1 MEPQEMIDGLVQVLR
16 AVHSEE
22 ELHKTLSTQ
31 LDALRDM
38 YRRNRAVFSQK
49 HIAFLKTVGQMD
61 KVVLTFIELKEEL
74 EDVYDRADYARLMAI
89 LGDIRNALRDSAVAK
104 RVEKEMRG
112 LREKLPDLE
121 QQNIVREGMKISAK
135 VSQLERS
142 APNCRRGHRMIIRK
156 GESEYFWGC
165 SEFPH
170 CFLTR
175 QLARGEEDFLNA

>member
-1 MEPQEMIDGLVQVLR
+1 MIDGLVQVLR
-16 AVHSEE
+16 EVHSEE

-31 LDALRDM
+31 LDALRDV
-38 YRRNRAVFSQK
+38 YRRNRGALSPE

-61 KVVLTFIELKEEL
+61 KAVLTFIELKEEL
-74 EDVYDRADYARLMAI
+74 EDVYDIADYTRLMAI
-89 LGDIRNALRDSAVAK
+89 LRDLWIALRGCAVTK

-112 LREKLPDLE
+112 LREKWPALE
-121 QQNIVREGMKISAK
+121 QQSLVLEGMKFSAK
-135 VSQLERS
+135 LSQLERK

-156 GESEYFWGC
+156 GESGYFWGC

-175 QLARGEEDFLNA
+175 KLARGEEDFLNA

>member
-1 MEPQEMIDGLVQVLR
+1 MEPQGLIDGLVQVLR

-22 ELHKTLSTQ
+22 ELHKTLATQ
-31 LDALRDM
+31 LEALRDV
-38 YRRNRAVFSQK
+38 YRRNRVAFSPE
-49 HIAFLKTVGQMD
+49 HIAFLKTVGEMD
-61 KVVLTFIELKEEL
+61 KAVLTFIELKEEL
-74 EDVYDRADYARLMAI
+74 EDVYDIADYARLMAI
-89 LGDIRNALRDSAVAK
+89 LGDIWIALRGSAVAK

-112 LREKLPDLE
+112 LREKLPVLE
-121 QQNIVREGMKISAK
+121 KQSLVLEGMKISAK
-135 VSQLERS
+135 ISQLERK

-175 QLARGEEDFLNA
+175 KLARREEDFLNA

>member
-1 MEPQEMIDGLVQVLR
+1 MIDGLVQVLR

-22 ELHKTLSTQ
+22 ELHRTLSTQ
-31 LDALRDM
+31 LNALRDI
-38 YRRNRAVFSQK
+38 YRRNRAAFSQE

-61 KVVLTFIELKEEL
+61 KAVLTFIELKEEL
-74 EDVYDRADYARLMAI
+74 EDVYDRADYARLMAS
-89 LGDIRNALRDSAVAK
+89 LGDIRNALRGSAVAK
-104 RVEKEMRG
+104 RVEKEMRR
-112 LREKLPDLE
+112 LREQLPDLE
-121 QQNIVREGMKISAK
+121 EQNIVREGMRISAK
-135 VSQLERS
+135 IVQLELN

>member
-1 MEPQEMIDGLVQVLR
+1 MEPQGMIDELVQVLR
-16 AVHSEE
+16 EVHSEE

-31 LDALRDM
+31 LDALRDV
-38 YRRNRAVFSQK
+38 YRRNRVAFSPE
-49 HIAFLKTVGQMD
+49 HIGFLKTVGRMD
-61 KVVLTFIELKEEL
+61 KAVLAFIELKEEL
-74 EDVYDRADYARLMAI
+74 EDVYDIADYTRLMGI
-89 LGDIRNALRDSAVAK
+89 LGDIWIALRGFAVAK

-112 LREKLPDLE
+112 LCETLPALEKQGLVL
-121 QQNIVREGMKISAK
+121 EGMKISAK
-135 VSQLERS
+135 ISQLERE

-175 QLARGEEDFLNA
+175 KLARGEKDFLNA